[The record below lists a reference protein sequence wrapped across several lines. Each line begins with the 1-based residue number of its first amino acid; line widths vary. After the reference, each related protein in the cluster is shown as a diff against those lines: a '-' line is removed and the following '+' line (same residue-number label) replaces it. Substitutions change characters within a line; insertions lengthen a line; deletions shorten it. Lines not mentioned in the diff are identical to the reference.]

1 MLKRAFIRIL
11 RSLFG
16 ILLFVAIWEIVVRIG
31 EFPPFLLPGPAAVF
45 TAFLNQGAFLLH
57 HAGITAYETVLG
69 FLFGVSAGAS
79 LAILLSM
86 SRRVRLFLL
95 PPIAATQ
102 SLPVFAIAPL
112 LVLWF
117 GFGLASKV
125 VMAVIVIFFSVTS
138 TFFDGLRRTDQS
150 LLDLGKLHGLNRWQ
164 MLRYIRIPA
173 ALPSL
178 ASGMRI
184 AAVFAPIGAVVGEW
198 VGAKGGLAFIMLQSN
213 ARMQTATMF
222 AALILLA
229 VMVLSLRAV
238 VEFATSRM
246 IYWQKEI

>member
-1 MLKRAFIRIL
+1 MVMRVFERLGRTVLGLAI
-11 RSLFG
+11 
-16 ILLFVAIWEIVVRIG
+16 FVALWELVVRLG
-31 EFPPFLLPGPAAVF
+31 DFPGFLLPPPAAVYA
-45 TAFLNQGAFLLH
+45 AFVNQWSFLLY
-57 HAGITAYETVLG
+57 HASLTAYETLLG
-69 FLFGVSAGAS
+69 FFFGVSAGVL
-79 LAILLSM
+79 LALLLSV
-86 SRRVRLFLL
+86 SGRLRQFLL

-138 TFFDGLRRTDQS
+138 TFFDGLRRTDPA
-150 LLDLGKLHGLNRWQ
+150 LLDLGRLYRLNRWQ
-164 MLRYIRIPA
+164 MLWHLRIPA
-173 ALPSL
+173 ALPAL

-229 VMVLSLRAV
+229 VMVLCLRAL

-246 IYWQKEI
+246 IYWQKET

>member
-1 MLKRAFIRIL
+1 MLKRALKRIL

-16 ILLFVAIWEIVVRIG
+16 ILLFILLWEGVVRIG
-31 EFPPFLLPGPAAVF
+31 EFPPFLLPGPAAVWA
-45 TAFLNQGAFLLH
+45 AFLNQGTFLFY
-57 HAGITAYETVLG
+57 HAGITAWETVLG
-69 FLFGVSAGAS
+69 FIFGVSAGAL

-86 SRRVRLFLL
+86 SQRVRSFLL
-95 PPIAATQ
+95 PPIAAIQ

-117 GFGLASKV
+117 GFA
-125 VMAVIVIFFSVTS
+125 VTS

-150 LLDLGKLHGLNRWQ
+150 LLDLGKLHGLSRWQ
-164 MLRYIRIPA
+164 TLRYIRIPA

-184 AAVFAPIGAVVGEW
+184 AAVFAPIGAVIGEW

-229 VMVLSLRAV
+229 LMVLSLRAV

-246 IYWQKEI
+246 IYWQKES

>member
-1 MLKRAFIRIL
+1 MLKRAVKRIL

-16 ILLFVAIWEIVVRIG
+16 ILLFVLLWESVVRIG
-31 EFPPFLLPGPAAVF
+31 EFPPFLLPGPAAVWA
-45 TAFLNQGAFLLH
+45 AFLNQGAFLLY
-57 HAGITAYETVLG
+57 HAGITAWETVLG
-69 FLFGVSAGAS
+69 FIFGVSAGAL

-86 SRRVRLFLL
+86 SQRVRSFLL
-95 PPIAATQ
+95 PPIAAIQ

-117 GFGLASKV
+117 GFGLSSKV

-184 AAVFAPIGAVVGEW
+184 AAVFAPIGAVIGEW

-229 VMVLSLRAV
+229 LMVLSLRAV

-246 IYWQKEI
+246 IYWQKES

>member
-1 MLKRAFIRIL
+1 MLMRALKRIL
-11 RSLFG
+11 RIFFG
-16 ILLFVAIWEIVVRIG
+16 IFLFIALWESVVRIG
-31 EFPPFLLPGPAAVF
+31 DFPPFLLPGPAAVF
-45 TAFLNQGAFLLH
+45 AVFLNQGVFLLH
-57 HAGITAYETVLG
+57 HAGITAWETVLG
-69 FLFGVSAGAS
+69 FLFGVSAGAL
-79 LAILLSM
+79 LAILLAM
-86 SRRVRLFLL
+86 SDRIRLFLL

-150 LLDLGKLHGLNRWQ
+150 LLDLGKLNGLSRWQ

-173 ALPSL
+173 AMPSL

-229 VMVLSLRAV
+229 VMVLCLRAV

-246 IYWQKEI
+246 ICWQKES